1 LLRNDLHACYEG
13 TLAAAAGHSGA
24 ALAGLWF
31 AMKCQQCEKPAT
43 FHITELTGG
52 QPQELHLCEGC
63 AKQYLTTSDGG
74 APAVA
79 PTLANVLAK
88 QLKLGQAADELAKLD
103 KRACPVCG
111 ITFFEFRNQGRLG
124 CPHDYVCFEK
134 ELTPLIANIH
144 GETKHA
150 GKRPRGQ
157 SSGTDEQS
165 ELIKLRRDMD
175 DAKQK
180 EDYERAAK
188 VRDQIRE
195 LEKKKRPQGEN
206 PPGGAGQGAA

>member
-1 LLRNDLHACYEG
+1 
-13 TLAAAAGHSGA
+13 
-24 ALAGLWF
+24 
-31 AMKCQQCEKPAT
+31 MKCQQCEKPAT

-74 APAVA
+74 SGAPAVA

-88 QLKLGQAADELAKLD
+88 QLKLGQAAEELAKLD

-150 GKRPRGQ
+150 GKRPQGQ
-157 SSGTDEQS
+157 SAGSDEHS
-165 ELIKLRRDMD
+165 ELIRLRREMD

-195 LEKKKRPQGEN
+195 LEKKKRPQASEKPRVSEN
-206 PPGGAGQGAA
+206 PSGGEGQGAA

>member
-1 LLRNDLHACYEG
+1 
-13 TLAAAAGHSGA
+13 
-24 ALAGLWF
+24 
-31 AMKCQQCEKPAT
+31 MKCQKCNEPAT

-63 AKQYLTTSDGG
+63 AKTYLTTSDGD

-157 SSGTDEQS
+157 SAGTDEWIADNS
-165 ELIKLRRDMD
+165 RNLHGFVVAIARWRIRRLGI
-175 DAKQK
+175 A
-180 EDYERAAK
+180 RSA
-188 VRDQIRE
+188 IT
-195 LEKKKRPQGEN
+195 L
-206 PPGGAGQGAA
+206 